1 MVTSGTILS
10 QKDLGAKMGYANES
24 TISQIINGKVKEP
37 KDFIDRLAS
46 FIPDLNKVWLETG
59 EGAMLNSD
67 ALTRQETLP
76 ANHEGNA
83 SCILEREFLD
93 EIAAQRRLLEKSQE
107 QLGKSQEQIDRL
119 ISIIERMNERK

>member
-1 MVTSGTILS
+1 MVTSGMILS

-46 FIPDLNKVWLETG
+46 FIPDLNKGWLETG

-67 ALTRQETLP
+67 GFTHPESIP
-76 ANHEGNA
+76 INHEGKT
-83 SCILEREFLD
+83 SCIREREFLD
-93 EIAAQRRLLEKSQE
+93 EIAAQRKLLE
-107 QLGKSQEQIDRL
+107 KSQEQIDRL